1 MPKTKA
7 KTKAVYTGP
16 RRALVYTRVSS
27 EEQAQEGTSLDVQ
40 RERAM
45 AYCTAQGWDLVEVF
59 TDAGISGA
67 LPEEKRPALMALM
80 AAVDAGKAD
89 VVVVAKVDRLAR
101 SMRHLGPVLGRLD
114 DAEVAL
120 VSIAEA
126 FDSASP
132 AGRLM
137 RNMLG
142 SMAEWE
148 RDVIRERTTSGRIA
162 RLKDGGWA
170 GGEAPMGFAVQ
181 HDSDGRRPRLV
192 IHEAEA
198 KMVRRAV
205 SLLLD
210 EGKTTGEVADIL
222 NSEGYTPRK
231 APRWHAA
238 LLRNHLMRGSWG
250 GTWTYAKPSGR
261 TKTEPMTVAI
271 PRMLDAERHAQLLT
285 YLKATSLPKVRTHV
299 HPLSGLLIGAC
310 GHHYT
315 GVARRDRGHRRYRCA
330 MSKNMGRED
339 GWRCDGP
346 SVLADTIDNL
356 VWSRTVN
363 LLRDPD
369 SLRAAA
375 TEHLDLLDAST
386 ESIAE
391 ALGRAKAKVVECETL
406 LKNAFTKA
414 AKGGLPEHLLND
426 VLAEYRTDLAQAEQ
440 RVADLAVMQVDEAA
454 NADRMAQVNQVIDLA
469 QDVLVDAD
477 PALRATVLRLLDVRV
492 VLQEVTPE
500 GSPMRWAFMGQ
511 IAHGSLVSLLTGGVP
526 GSAGHLSFAKRTS
539 R

>member
-1 MPKTKA
+1 MAKKA
-7 KTKAVYTGP
+7 AAKVKYDGP

-45 AYCTAQGWDLVEVF
+45 AYCTAQGWDLVEVY
-59 TDAGISGA
+59 TDAGVSGA
-67 LPEEKRPALMALM
+67 LPEANRPALQALM

-148 RDVIRERTTSGRIA
+148 RDVIRERTTSGRLA
-162 RLKDGGWA
+162 RLRDGGWA
-170 GGEAPMGFAVQ
+170 GGDAPLGFKIEYDA
-181 HDSDGRRPRLV
+181 DGRRPRLAL
-192 IHEAEA
+192 HKAET
-198 KMVRRAV
+198 KMIRRAV

-222 NSEGYTPRK
+222 NAEGYAPRK

-261 TKTEPMTVAI
+261 TKTEAMTVAI
-271 PRMLDAERHAQLLT
+271 PRMLDAERHAELLR

-299 HPLSGLLIGAC
+299 HPLSTLLIGTC

-330 MSKNMGRED
+330 LSKNTGQAD
-339 GWRCDGP
+339 GWRCDAP
-346 SVLADTIDNL
+346 SVLADSLDGL
-356 VWSRTVN
+356 VWASTVR
-363 LLRDPD
+363 LLSDPD
-369 SLRAAA
+369 SLREAA
-375 TEHLDLLDAST
+375 TEHLELLDAST

-391 ALGRAKAKVVECETL
+391 ALDRAKAKVAECERMMSEAFDYA
-406 LKNAFTKA
+406 LKA
-414 AKGGLPEHLLND
+414 GLPEHLLNERM
-426 VLAEYRTDLAQAEQ
+426 AQYRADLAQAEQ

-454 NADRMAQVNQVIDLA
+454 NVERMAQVNAVIDLA
-469 QDVLVDAD
+469 RDVLVDAD
-477 PALRATVLRLLDVRV
+477 PALQAKVLRLLDVRV
-492 VLQEVTPE
+492 VLQEVGPGGTAK
-500 GSPMRWAFMGQ
+500 RWAFIGQ
-511 IAHGSLVSLLTGGVP
+511 VAHGSLISLLTAGVP
-526 GSAGHLSFAKRTS
+526 GSAGHLSLLKRTS